1 MTTEEKITAYLYSIP
16 ENKRVEMMMLHQLIS
31 QHFPGKRLWYEDGK
45 NEEGKVVSNPNIGY
59 GQYTIRYAKG
69 SSRKFFRVGLSA
81 NTTGISVY
89 IMGLSDK
96 TLLTSRFAEK
106 IGKAKVTGYCIK
118 FRTIK
123 DIQLEVLLDA
133 LDLGMNTKHD

>member
-59 GQYTIRYAKG
+59 GQYTIRYANG
-69 SSRKFFRVGLSA
+69 SSREFFRLGLSA

>member
-59 GQYTIRYAKG
+59 GQYTIRYAHG
-69 SSRKFFRVGLSA
+69 SSREFFRVGLSA